1 VESQIMETWSNRQ
14 RSTFGSREA
23 LMTGRSAWVRL
34 GSIAVAAGLLA
45 LACTDTT
52 DVNGDITVTVSPAT
66 STLASIGEQTQL
78 AATVSVTRG
87 TAPSPVWVT
96 RNVDVAGVGDDGRV
110 RAVGNGETWIVA
122 LAEANGIRASDS
134 AKVVVS
140 QVPVALAV
148 AQSLDTLTWLGATTR
163 LSAVAMD
170 ALGNPLTDAPF
181 AWTSSAPALASV
193 DSAGTVTAVANGS
206 ATIVASLGGVQGSVT
221 MAVAQEVAT
230 VTVTP
235 ASPAISVGATQQ
247 FAAEARDAGN
257 TVMTG
262 VNFLWVSA
270 NANVAVVDTTG
281 LATGT
286 GVGAVT
292 ITAVGRGE
300 PGNAVLS
307 VGASSITPTQVVFTV
322 QPTTSTAGQALSPA
336 IEVELRDVDGNL
348 VTGARNSVTLAFAA
362 NPGSGTLA
370 GTKTVTAVNGIASFS
385 GLWIDKAAAGYT
397 LQATSPSLT
406 SATSLAFTINPGAP
420 TRLAFGAQPT
430 NAAGNTVISPAI
442 TATIIDAFGNVATG
456 ATNPVSVDFDANIWK
471 SVFSPGATLIGT
483 KTANAVAGVATF
495 GTLRVD
501 KPGSGYTL
509 AASASGLT
517 GATSNPFGITLTV
530 QQVSASKLGSHTCAV
545 TSGGPYCWG
554 YGGSGQLGDGTG
566 TVNSDSV
573 ARVVSGGLTFTQV
586 SAGSDHTCGITGAGV
601 AYCWGYNGNGQLGN
615 NSTTPSNAPVAVSG
629 GLTFTSITGGISHTC
644 GVAGTALYCWG
655 NDQLGQLGDDA
666 PLAQKLVPTIV
677 AGGLSWASV
686 ATGYYHTCGRT
697 TAGDLY
703 CWGWDGYGQLG
714 NDATLAN
721 SPTPVVVAGGQ
732 TWGAVDAAYYQTCAV
747 NAAGAGYCWGY
758 HDGRLGADTVAYT
771 LNTAQGTPLPVFGAL
786 TWSSIK
792 VGWDHSCGLTTTG
805 VAYCWG
811 YNYDGQF
818 GNGSLLHSKYR
829 VAVNGGLTF
838 DSITA
843 GGSHNCGRVGSAV
856 WCWGY
861 NGSGQLGDGSRL
873 RKTEPV
879 QMVQ

>member
-1 VESQIMETWSNRQ
+1 
-14 RSTFGSREA
+14 
-23 LMTGRSAWVRL
+23 
-34 GSIAVAAGLLA
+34 
-45 LACTDTT
+45 
-52 DVNGDITVTVSPAT
+52 
-66 STLASIGEQTQL
+66 
-78 AATVSVTRG
+78 
-87 TAPSPVWVT
+87 
-96 RNVDVAGVGDDGRV
+96 
-110 RAVGNGETWIVA
+110 
-122 LAEANGIRASDS
+122 
-134 AKVVVS
+134 
-140 QVPVALAV
+140 
-148 AQSLDTLTWLGATTR
+148 
-163 LSAVAMD
+163 
-170 ALGNPLTDAPF
+170 
-181 AWTSSAPALASV
+181 
-193 DSAGTVTAVANGS
+193 
-206 ATIVASLGGVQGSVT
+206 
-221 MAVAQEVAT
+221 
-230 VTVTP
+230 
-235 ASPAISVGATQQ
+235 
-247 FAAEARDAGN
+247 
-257 TVMTG
+257 
-262 VNFLWVSA
+262 
-270 NANVAVVDTTG
+270 
-281 LATGT
+281 
-286 GVGAVT
+286 
-292 ITAVGRGE
+292 
-300 PGNAVLS
+300 
-307 VGASSITPTQVVFTV
+307 
-322 QPTTSTAGQALSPA
+322 
-336 IEVELRDVDGNL
+336 
-348 VTGARNSVTLAFAA
+348 
-362 NPGSGTLA
+362 
-370 GTKTVTAVNGIASFS
+370 
-385 GLWIDKAAAGYT
+385 
-397 LQATSPSLT
+397 
-406 SATSLAFTINPGAP
+406 
-420 TRLAFGAQPT
+420 
-430 NAAGNTVISPAI
+430 
-442 TATIIDAFGNVATG
+442 
-456 ATNPVSVDFDANIWK
+456 
-471 SVFSPGATLIGT
+471 
-483 KTANAVAGVATF
+483 
-495 GTLRVD
+495 
-501 KPGSGYTL
+501 
-509 AASASGLT
+509 
-517 GATSNPFGITLTV
+517 
-530 QQVSASKLGSHTCAV
+530 
-545 TSGGPYCWG
+545 
-554 YGGSGQLGDGTG
+554 
-566 TVNSDSV
+566 
-573 ARVVSGGLTFTQV
+573 VVSGGLTFTQV